1 MKPKA
6 LFRRSPLLAFAAFAL
21 TSTAQVAGVRGA
33 FPEPPGASQRA
44 PVTPAST
51 ATPPAQPATQATAPA
66 PSRPA
71 YATSPLLD
79 TPAQPADVKLA
90 DGKLS
95 IKANNSSLTAI
106 LHQLGKDTGMTIDG
120 LTRDQRIFG
129 VYGPGSPREILSELL
144 DGAGYNVLMLGSTD
158 SGAPRELQL
167 SIRSSA
173 PLAAAQATTIA
184 QQQQEDEEDEAP
196 PAPLNYPP
204 AGLAPPRPAGA
215 APNQPPSPNGGVKS
229 PQELLQE
236 LQRMRQQQQQQQQ
249 QQPQ

>member
-1 MKPKA
+1 MSAKA
-6 LFRRSPLLAFAAFAL
+6 LYRSCPVLSFAALAL
-21 TSTAQVAGVRGA
+21 TCAGQIAGA
-33 FPEPPGASQRA
+33 PGSFPESPGASQRA

-51 ATPPAQPATQATAPA
+51 ATPSAQAAAQTTAAA
-66 PSRPA
+66 PGRPA

-79 TPAQPADVKLA
+79 SPAQPADVKLA

-120 LTRDQRIFG
+120 LSRDQRIFG

-173 PLAAAQATTIA
+173 PLPAAQPTNIA
-184 QQQQEDEEDEAP
+184 QQQEDEEDEAP
-196 PAPLNYPP
+196 PAPLSYPP
-204 AGLAPPRPAGA
+204 AGLTPPHPAGA
-215 APNQPPSPNGGVKS
+215 TPNQPPPPNGGVKS
-229 PQELLQE
+229 PQQLLQE

>member
-1 MKPKA
+1 MSAKA
-6 LFRRSPLLAFAAFAL
+6 LYRCCPVLSFAALAL
-21 TSTAQVAGVRGA
+21 TCAAQIAGAPGT
-33 FPEPPGASQRA
+33 FPEPPGASQRG
-44 PVTPAST
+44 PLTPAST
-51 ATPPAQPATQATAPA
+51 ATPPAQPATQTTAPA
-66 PSRPA
+66 PNRPA

-167 SIRSSA
+167 SIRNSA
-173 PLAAAQATTIA
+173 PLPAAQPTNIA
-184 QQQQEDEEDEAP
+184 QQPEDEEDEAP
-196 PAPLNYPP
+196 PAPLSYPP
-204 AGLAPPRPAGA
+204 AGLTPPHPAA
-215 APNQPPSPNGGVKS
+215 TTPNQPPPPNGGVKS

>member
-1 MKPKA
+1 MSAKA
-6 LFRRSPLLAFAAFAL
+6 LYRCCSVLSFAALAL
-21 TSTAQVAGVRGA
+21 TSAGQIAGA
-33 FPEPPGASQRA
+33 PGSFPQSPGASQRP
-44 PVTPAST
+44 PVTPPSA
-51 ATPPAQPATQATAPA
+51 ATPSAQAAGQTTAAA
-66 PSRPA
+66 PGRPA

-90 DGKLS
+90 DGMLS

-120 LTRDQRIFG
+120 LSRDQRIFG

-167 SIRSSA
+167 SIRSSS
-173 PLAAAQATTIA
+173 PLPAAQPTNIA
-184 QQQQEDEEDEAP
+184 QQQEDEEDEAP
-196 PAPLNYPP
+196 PAPLSYPP
-204 AGLAPPRPAGA
+204 AGLAPPRPAA
-215 APNQPPSPNGGVKS
+215 ATPNQPPPPNGGVKS